1 MSIGKKFI
9 AGVIIVVAVVLAISS
24 SWGDSTVVDE
34 VPHIGAGYSYLVKQD
49 YRLNPEHPPLAKD
62 LAAIPLLF
70 LNLNQ
75 TAFQTKAWQTDINGQ
90 WEFGRALIYNSG
102 NNPTVVTQVARLPM
116 MLFFILSAILV
127 FIWAYELYGQLAAFI
142 ALILFSFSPTI
153 MAHSRFVT
161 TDVAALWAVLYA
173 TYFFVKYLK
182 APTHKNLIIAGL
194 IFGLALLAKFST
206 ILLIP
211 LFGLIALIYGYI
223 KSQPHEKIKDALSR
237 ALKTVVLM
245 AIGFIIIVWPVY
257 YLHTYNYPIERQ
269 HRDTEA
275 ILRSIYGDSY
285 ARYSFMLNPVVYASG
300 QPIIRAPA
308 HYFLGVFRVFHQTSE
323 PHNTYFLGQVN
334 AYGSHLYFP
343 VVYFIKEPLA
353 WWALVVIALLFLGT
367 QLQRPSR
374 ETFHRV
380 SAFIKNHLAEFAMIL
395 WLIIYWAASINSTLN
410 IGVRHLLPTYPF
422 AILLVSGLIAR
433 VGQKVKAKSKKFSVT
448 FMVVLAILLGSYVSE
463 NLDVYPFYLTYFN
476 QTVGGSAGGYEY
488 VNDSNLDWG
497 QDLRRLADW
506 VKQNNIPRIETDYFG
521 WADPV
526 YYMGQTYE
534 QLWSS
539 KYRDAQDF
547 KSRNDTNGWIAISAT
562 FLKGS
567 EGSPEFPKPVNYT
580 WLESFKPVTI
590 VGNSIFIYHIK

>member
-1 MSIGKKFI
+1 M
-9 AGVIIVVAVVLAISS
+9 IILVAVVLAVSS

-34 VPHIGAGYSYLVKQD
+34 IPHIGAGYSYLVKQD
-49 YRLNPEHPPLAKD
+49 YRLNPEHPPLVKD

-75 TAFQTKAWQTDINGQ
+75 TAFQTKQWTSDINGQ
-90 WEFGRALIYNSG
+90 WEFGRALIYNTG
-102 NNPTVVTQVARLPM
+102 NDPTLVTQMARLPI

-142 ALILFSFSPTI
+142 TLILFSFSPTI
-153 MAHSRFVT
+153 MTHSRLVT

-182 APTHKNLIIAGL
+182 KPTRKNMIIAGL
-194 IFGLALLAKFST
+194 IFGLALLTKFST

-211 LFGLIALIYGYI
+211 LFGLVALIYGYI
-223 KSQPHEKIKDALSR
+223 KSQPHEKIKGAFSH
-237 ALKTVVLM
+237 ALKTVLFMV
-245 AIGFIIIVWPVY
+245 IGFIIIVWPVY
-257 YLHTYNYPIERQ
+257 YLHTYNYPVERQ

-285 ARYSFMLNPVVYASG
+285 ARYSFVLDPVVYASG

-308 HYFLGVFRVFHQTSE
+308 HYFLGVLRVFHQTSE

-343 VVYFIKEPLA
+343 IVYFIKEPLA
-353 WWALVVIALLFLGT
+353 WWALIIIVLLFLGT

-374 ETFHRV
+374 ETFHRM
-380 SAFIKNHLAEFAMIL
+380 SEFIKNHLAEFAMIL
-395 WLIIYWAASINSTLN
+395 WVMIYWAASINSTLN
-410 IGVRHLLPTYPF
+410 IGVRHLLPTYSF
-422 AILLVSGLIAR
+422 AIILVSGLL
-433 VGQKVKAKSKKFSVT
+433 VKISFKNKKT
-448 FMVVLAILLGSYVSE
+448 LTTYYLALSALLGWYVIE
-463 NLDVYPFYLTYFN
+463 NLHVYPYYLTYFN
-476 QTVGGSAGGYEY
+476 QTVGGPAGSYQY

-547 KSRNDTNGWIAISAT
+547 KSRNDTDGWMAVSAT

-567 EGSPEFPKPVNYT
+567 EGSPQFPRPINYT
-580 WLESFKPVTI
+580 WLESFQPVTVI
-590 VGNSIFIYHIK
+590 GNSIFIFHIK